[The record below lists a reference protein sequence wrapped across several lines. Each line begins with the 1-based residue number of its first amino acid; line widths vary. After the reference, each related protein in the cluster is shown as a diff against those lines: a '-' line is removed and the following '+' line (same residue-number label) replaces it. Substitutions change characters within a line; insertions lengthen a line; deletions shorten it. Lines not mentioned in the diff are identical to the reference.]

1 MALSKLR
8 LCDLFWVAWTE
19 FGSVGVGRRAALG
32 QNDKSS
38 EGSGHPGLD
47 PVPRA
52 LRSRADRTGPQR
64 GLTCH
69 CTGTGL
75 AHQNSLES
83 MNDAFFLAKASYT
96 FHFP

>member
-38 EGSGHPGLD
+38 EGSGHPGVD
-47 PVPRA
+47 PVLSA
-52 LRSRADRTGPQR
+52 T
-64 GLTCH
+64 
-69 CTGTGL
+69 
-75 AHQNSLES
+75 
-83 MNDAFFLAKASYT
+83 M
-96 FHFP
+96 